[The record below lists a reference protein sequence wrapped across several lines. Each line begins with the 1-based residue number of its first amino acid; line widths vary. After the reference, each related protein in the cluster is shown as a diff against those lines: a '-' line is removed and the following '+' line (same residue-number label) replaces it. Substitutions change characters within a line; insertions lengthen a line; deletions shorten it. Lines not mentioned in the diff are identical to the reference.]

1 MKYFF
6 IGLIKI
12 YQRFISPLLGPNCR
26 HVPTCSNYGVEAY
39 QMHGVIKGSFL
50 TLIRVLKC
58 NPFGTSGYDPVPEE
72 FSFFKKVKN

>member
-1 MKYFF
+1 
-6 IGLIKI
+6 
-12 YQRFISPLLGPNCR
+12 
-26 HVPTCSNYGVEAY
+26 
-39 QMHGVIKGSFL
+39 MHGVFKGSFL